1 MPSHPDPQSVTSAL
15 LRDWP
20 LPSPEGDK
28 DDRGRTLVV
37 GGARQTGGAV
47 VLAGQA
53 ALRSGAGKLQVATI
67 ESLLSV
73 MTLALPEALVR
84 PLPEAADGAL
94 PADACDHVADLAGE
108 ASSVLVG
115 PGLQDADQSAELTT
129 RIIAATRAPLVLDA
143 LALAAI
149 TADPSC
155 VRGHTAVLTPNRGEL
170 AHCLRTRRSDVED
183 DPCRHAVEL
192 AARTGCVVSV
202 GGPTSYVATP
212 DGHAWADA
220 TGGNGL
226 AVSGSGDVQAGV
238 VAGLLARGAAPAQ
251 AAVWATHVHG
261 RAGERLASTV
271 GRLGFLARELP
282 GVIPAI
288 LLELGQ

>member
-1 MPSHPDPQSVTSAL
+1 MPSHPEPQPVTAAV

-20 LPSPEGDK
+20 LPNPEGDK

-47 VLAGQA
+47 VLAGHA
-53 ALRSGAGKLQVATI
+53 ALRSGTGKLQIATV
-67 ESLLSV
+67 ESLLSA

-84 PLPEAADGAL
+84 PLPEGPDGVLPPAAG
-94 PADACDHVADLAGE
+94 DHVADLAGE

-115 PGLQDADQSAELTT
+115 PGLQGAEQSAQLTT
-129 RIIAATRAPLVLDA
+129 RIIRATTAPVVVDA
-143 LALAAI
+143 LALAAV
-149 TADPSC
+149 TADHAC
-155 VRGHTAVLTPNRGEL
+155 LRDNTAVLTPNREEL
-170 AHCLRTRRSDVED
+170 ARCLHKPRGVVED
-183 DPCRHAVEL
+183 APCRHAVEL
-192 AARTGCVVSV
+192 AQSTGCVVSV
-202 GGPTSYVATP
+202 GGPTSYVVTP
-212 DGHAWADA
+212 EGHSWADA

-226 AVSGSGDVQAGV
+226 GVSGSGDVHAGV
-238 VAGLLARGAAPAQ
+238 VAGLLARGADPAQ
-251 AAVWATHVHG
+251 AAVWAAHLHG

-282 GVIPAI
+282 AVIPAI